1 MVYLLFGNRLFNCV
15 YFLKNF
21 FYFLLVLSVAIV
33 VLFNVSLSRR
43 HPWGRVIRWS
53 SFTLLF
59 RTVNFRSHLMA
70 IFLDDWWFKH
80 NILLIAALGFFF
92 VENVKDIFFAAF
104 HTFVVQTVP
113 LLVRIKR
120 SLKLLSLWRSPAL
133 LIPNVAAFCQS
144 LLQNVDDFIDFEAIR
159 FKWGDV
165 RVHLLEIHHSMLL
178 KIFHHDVLHLIVE
191 LVEVVSRHV

>member
-1 MVYLLFGNRLFNCV
+1 MVCLLFGNRLFDCI
-15 YFLKNF
+15 YFLKDL

-33 VLFNVSLSRR
+33 VLFNVSLRR
-43 HPWGRVIRWS
+43 RYSWGRVIRWS
-53 SFTLLF
+53 SFSLLF
-59 RTVNFRSHLMA
+59 RTVYFRSHLMA
-70 IFLDDWWFKH
+70 IFLHNWWFKH

-92 VENVKDIFFAAF
+92 VEDVKDIFFVAL

-133 LIPNVAAFCQS
+133 LKPTVAAFCQS
-144 LLQNVDDFIDFEAIR
+144 FLQNVDDFIDFDAIR
-159 FKWGDV
+159 FEWSDV

-178 KIFHHDVLHLIVE
+178 KIFHHDVLHLLVE
-191 LVEVVSRHV
+191 LIEVISRHV